1 MNCKKSKY
9 SGDSVMQNKNAKKKF
24 LFPAI
29 ILVIALTLTA
39 CAPLS
44 QLADLSIFNN
54 DESTSTD
61 PAAESVA
68 QQEVLESD
76 EVQDP
81 FSTSASDGTLS
92 GIYEMV
98 NPSVVNIQVI
108 STISGITNM
117 PFELPGSEGE
127 QGIPQQSGLGSGF
140 VWDQEGHI
148 VTNNH
153 VVKDAT
159 SIVVQFSD
167 GREYKAELVGTD
179 PDSDLAVVKIDA
191 PVSDLKPLS
200 VVDSSGVKAGDL
212 AIAIGNPY
220 GLSGTMTVGI
230 VSAVGRSLSVD
241 NSALTGSY
249 TIPDIIQTDAAIN
262 PGNSGG
268 VLLNDKGQVIGVTT
282 AIQSTSG
289 SNAGIGFVVPS
300 SIVLRVVPEL
310 IDTGSYQHSWLGL
323 SGSTL
328 QADIAEAMDL
338 DRDQRGVLIVSITPD
353 SPSDEAG
360 LRGSDKQFEY
370 LGSQVLI
377 GGDIITAIDNEP
389 TPNFEAL
396 VSYLARATEPGQVVE
411 LTILRDGKSQTVDV
425 TLGVRPGKTTV
436 QTPSSAFSSGQAY
449 LGITGGSLIP
459 EVALEMD
466 LDEDQ
471 QGVLVVEVQA
481 DSPADEA
488 GIRGS
493 DKTFE
498 LDGQKIMIGG
508 DVITA
513 INNTRVDGIQALRL
527 ELSNYSPG
535 DTVTLS
541 IIREGRS
548 MKIEVTLGERP

>member
-1 MNCKKSKY
+1 M
-9 SGDSVMQNKNAKKKF
+9 KNTSTKKKF

-68 QQEVLESD
+68 QQEVLEPAPAD
-76 EVQDP
+76 DP
-81 FSTSASDGTLS
+81 FIASASNGTLS
-92 GIYEMV
+92 SIYEMV

-108 STISGITNM
+108 STISGISNM
-117 PFELPGSEGE
+117 PFDLPGSEDG

-153 VVKDAT
+153 VVEDAT
-159 SIVVQFSD
+159 AIVVQFSD
-167 GREYKAELVGTD
+167 GREYQAELVGSD

-191 PVSDLKPLS
+191 PVSELNPLS
-200 VVDSSGVKAGDL
+200 VIDSSGVKAGDL

-241 NSALTGSY
+241 NTAFTGTY

-300 SIVLRVVPEL
+300 SIVLRVIPDL

-338 DRDQRGVLIVSITPD
+338 DRDQRGVLIASITPD

-377 GGDIITAIDNEP
+377 GGDIITAIDDEP

-411 LTILRDGKSQTVDV
+411 LTILRDGESQSVDV

-459 EVALEMD
+459 QVAQEME
-466 LDEDQ
+466 LDENQ
-471 QGVLVVEVQA
+471 QGVLVVEVQT
-481 DSPADEA
+481 DSPADDA

-498 LDGQKIMIGG
+498 LDGQEIMIGG

-527 ELSNYSPG
+527 ELSNFSPG

-541 IIREGRS
+541 IIRDGES
-548 MKIEVTLGERP
+548 LKIEVVLGERP

>member
-1 MNCKKSKY
+1 MESRICHSPCR
-9 SGDSVMQNKNAKKKF
+9 DSE
-24 LFPAI
+24 
-29 ILVIALTLTA
+29 
-39 CAPLS
+39 
-44 QLADLSIFNN
+44 
-54 DESTSTD
+54 DE
-61 PAAESVA
+61 E
-68 QQEVLESD
+68 
-76 EVQDP
+76 
-81 FSTSASDGTLS
+81 
-92 GIYEMV
+92 
-98 NPSVVNIQVI
+98 
-108 STISGITNM
+108 
-117 PFELPGSEGE
+117 
-127 QGIPQQSGLGSGF
+127 GIPQQSGLGSGF
-140 VWDQEGHI
+140 VWDKEGHI

-153 VVKDAT
+153 VVEDAT

-167 GREYKAELVGTD
+167 GREYQAELVGAD

-191 PVSDLKPLS
+191 PVSELNPLS
-200 VVDSSGVKAGDL
+200 VIDSSEVKAGDL

-241 NSALTGSY
+241 NTAFTGTY

-282 AIQSTSG
+282 AIQSSSG

-300 SIVLRVVPEL
+300 SIVLRVVPDL

-338 DRDQRGVLIVSITPD
+338 DRDQRGVLIASITPD
-353 SPSDEAG
+353 SPSDDAG

-377 GGDIITAIDNEP
+377 GGDIITAIDNET

-411 LTILRDGKSQTVDV
+411 LTILRNGKTQTVDV

-436 QTPSSAFSSGQAY
+436 QTPSSAFASGQAY

-459 EVALEMD
+459 EVAQEMN
-466 LDEDQ
+466 LDENQ

-481 DSPADEA
+481 DSPADDA

-493 DKTFE
+493 DKAFE
-498 LDGQKIMIGG
+498 LNGQEIKIGG

-513 INNTRVDGIQALRL
+513 IDNTRVDGIQALRL
-527 ELSNYSPG
+527 ELAKYQPG
-535 DTVTLS
+535 DVVTLS
-541 IIREGRS
+541 ILRDGKTL
-548 MKIEVTLGERP
+548 KIEVTLGERP

>member
-1 MNCKKSKY
+1 
-9 SGDSVMQNKNAKKKF
+9 MQNKNAKKKF
-24 LFPAI
+24 LLPAI

-54 DESTSTD
+54 DEAASTD

-68 QQEVLESD
+68 QQEVLDSPSIKE
-76 EVQDP
+76 P
-81 FSTSASDGTLS
+81 ISTTASDGTLRN
-92 GIYEMV
+92 IYEMV

-108 STISGITNM
+108 STLSGISNM
-117 PFELPGSEGE
+117 PFNLPGSEDDLE
-127 QGIPQQSGLGSGF
+127 IPRQSGLGSGF
-140 VWDQEGHI
+140 VWDKDGHI
-148 VTNNH
+148 ITNNH
-153 VVKDAT
+153 VVADAT

-167 GREYKAELVGTD
+167 GREYKAELIGTD
-179 PDSDLAVVKIDA
+179 PDSDLAVLKIDA
-191 PVSDLKPLS
+191 PVSDLKPL
-200 VVDSSGVKAGDL
+200 VVVSSSEVKAGDL

-230 VSAVGRSLSVD
+230 VSAIGRSLSV
-241 NSALTGSY
+241 NNGTISGNY

-282 AIQSTSG
+282 AIQSSSG

-310 IDTGSYQHSWLGL
+310 IENGFYQHSWLGL
-323 SGSTL
+323 SGNTL
-328 QADIAEAMDL
+328 QADIAEGMEL
-338 DRDQRGVLIVSITPD
+338 NREQRGVLIASITPE
-353 SPSDEAG
+353 SPADKAG

-377 GGDIITAIDNEP
+377 GGDIITAIDDEP

-396 VSYLARATEPGQVVE
+396 VSYLARATEPGQKVE

-425 TLGVRPGKTTV
+425 TLGVRPGKATV

-459 EVALEMD
+459 EVAQEMD
-466 LDEDQ
+466 LDKDQ
-471 QGVLVVEVQA
+471 KGVLVVEVQA

-488 GIRGS
+488 GIQGS
-493 DKTFE
+493 ERTFE
-498 LDGQKIMIGG
+498 LDGQEIKIGG

-527 ELSNYSPG
+527 ELSNFNPG

-541 IIREGRS
+541 IIRNGRS
-548 MKIEVTLGERP
+548 LKIEVTLGERP

>member
-1 MNCKKSKY
+1 MENKSIRKKL
-9 SGDSVMQNKNAKKKF
+9 V
-24 LFPAI
+24 FPVLLI
-29 ILVIALTLTA
+29 ILMLTITA

-44 QLADLSIFNN
+44 QLADLSIF
-54 DESTSTD
+54 DKSEDTGSQ
-61 PAAESVA
+61 PAEESVA
-68 QQEVLESD
+68 QQEVLDSVRVD
-76 EVQDP
+76 DPVQNA
-81 FSTSASDGTLS
+81 TAEGTLNQ
-92 GIYEMV
+92 IYEMV
-98 NPSVVNIQVI
+98 NPSVVNIQII
-108 STISGITNM
+108 STISGIPNL
-117 PFELPGSEGE
+117 PFDFPGSEGE
-127 QGIPQQSGLGSGF
+127 EGIPHQFGLGSGF
-140 VWDQEGHI
+140 VWDKEGHI

-153 VVKDAT
+153 VVEDAT
-159 SIVVQFSD
+159 SIVVQFYD
-167 GREYKAELVGTD
+167 GREYPAELVGTD
-179 PDSDLAVVKIDA
+179 ADSDLAVLKIDA
-191 PVSDLKPLS
+191 PESELKPLS
-200 VVDSSGVKAGDL
+200 VVSSENVKAGDL

-220 GLSGTMTVGI
+220 GLSGTMTIGI
-230 VSAVGRSLSVD
+230 VSAVGRSLSVG
-241 NSALTGSY
+241 NGTMTGSY

-268 VLLNDKGQVIGVTT
+268 VLLNENGQVIGVTT

-300 SIVLRVVPEL
+300 SIVLRVIPDL
-310 IDTGSYQHSWLGL
+310 IETGSYQHSWLGL

-338 DRDQRGVLIVSITPD
+338 DREQRGVLIASITPD
-353 SPSDEAG
+353 SPADEAG

-377 GGDIITAIDNEP
+377 GGDIITAIDDEP

-396 VSYLARATEPGQVVE
+396 VSYLARATEPGQKVE

-459 EVALEMD
+459 EVAQEMD

-471 QGVLVVEVQA
+471 QGVLVVEVQK

-493 DKTFE
+493 DKVFE
-498 LDGQKIMIGG
+498 LNGQEIKIGG
-508 DVITA
+508 DIITA
-513 INNTRVDGIQALRL
+513 INNTGVDGIQALRL
-527 ELSNYSPG
+527 ELSKYNPG
-535 DTVTLS
+535 DTVTLN
-541 IIREGRS
+541 IIRDGKS
-548 MKIEVTLGERP
+548 LKIEVTLGERP

>member
-1 MNCKKSKY
+1 MKQARSKKI
-9 SGDSVMQNKNAKKKF
+9 F
-24 LFPAI
+24 LFSTVLI
-29 ILVIALTLTA
+29 VLALAMTA

-44 QLADLSIFNN
+44 QMADLLIIDN
-54 DESTSTD
+54 DKSSSTA

-68 QQEVLESD
+68 QQEVLEL
-76 EVQDP
+76 EPIADP
-81 FSTSASDGTLS
+81 FRSAVSDGTLS
-92 GIYEMV
+92 DIYEMV

-108 STISGITNM
+108 SSVSGFSNL
-117 PFELPGSEGE
+117 PFDHPDLGDEG
-127 QGIPQQSGLGSGF
+127 GLPQQSGLGSGF
-140 VWDQEGHI
+140 VWDKEGHI

-153 VVKDAT
+153 VVEDAT

-179 PDSDLAVVKIDA
+179 PDSDLAVIKIDA
-191 PVSDLKPLS
+191 PQSDLTPLS
-200 VVDSSGVKAGDL
+200 VVDSSAVKAGDL

-241 NSALTGSY
+241 NTALTGTY

-268 VLLNDKGQVIGVTT
+268 VLLNDQGQVIGVTT
-282 AIQSTSG
+282 AIQSSSG

-300 SIVLRVVPEL
+300 SIVLRAVPEL
-310 IDTGSYQHSWLGL
+310 IETGTYQHSWLGL

-328 QADIAEAMDL
+328 QAEIAEAMDL
-338 DRDQRGVLIVSITPD
+338 DREQRGVLIAAITPD
-353 SPSDEAG
+353 SPADEAG

-377 GGDIITAIDNEP
+377 GGDIITAIDNEL
-389 TPNFEAL
+389 TLNFEAL
-396 VSYLARATEPGQVVE
+396 VSYLARATEPGQKVE
-411 LTILRDGKSQTVDV
+411 LTILRDGKSQILDV
-425 TLGVRPGKTTV
+425 TLGVRPGKEVV
-436 QTPSSAFSSGQAY
+436 QTPSSAFASGQAF

-459 EVALEMD
+459 EVAQEMD
-466 LDEDQ
+466 LDLDQ
-471 QGVLVVEVQA
+471 QGVLVVETQK

-493 DKTFE
+493 NKTFE
-498 LDGQKIMIGG
+498 LNGQEIMIGG

-513 INNTRVDGIQALRL
+513 IDNTRVDGIQALRM
-527 ELSNYSPG
+527 ELSKYEPG
-535 DTVTLS
+535 DVVTMS
-541 IIREGRS
+541 ILRDGKSI
-548 MKIEVTLGERP
+548 KLEVTLGQIP

>member
-1 MNCKKSKY
+1 MQKSRLKKRL
-9 SGDSVMQNKNAKKKF
+9 
-24 LFPAI
+24 LFPVLII
-29 ILVIALTLTA
+29 ILTLTITA
-39 CAPLS
+39 CAPLR
-44 QLADLSIFNN
+44 QLADLSIFDNSK
-54 DESTSTD
+54 DTSSQ
-61 PAAESVA
+61 PAEEPVA
-68 QQEVLESD
+68 QQEKLDSVRVD
-76 EVQDP
+76 DPVQDA
-81 FSTSASDGTLS
+81 TSEGSLS
-92 GIYEMV
+92 QIYDLV

-108 STISGITNM
+108 STISGISDL
-117 PFELPGSEGE
+117 PFSLPGFEDQE
-127 QGIPQQSGLGSGF
+127 GIPQQSGLGSGF
-140 VWDQEGHI
+140 VWDKEGHI

-153 VVKDAT
+153 VVENAT
-159 SIVVQFSD
+159 RIVVQFYD
-167 GREYKAELVGTD
+167 GREYPAELVGAD
-179 PDSDLAVVKIDA
+179 ADSDLAVLKIDA
-191 PVSDLKPLS
+191 PEYELKPLS
-200 VVDSSGVKAGDL
+200 VISSEDVKVGDL

-220 GLSGTMTVGI
+220 GLSGTMTIGI

-241 NSALTGSY
+241 NGSMNGNY

-268 VLLNDKGQVIGVTT
+268 VLLNDIGQVIGVTT
-282 AIQSTSG
+282 AIQSSSG

-300 SIVLRVVPEL
+300 SIVLRVVPDL
-310 IDTGSYQHSWLGL
+310 IETGSYQHSWLGL

-338 DRDQRGVLIVSITPD
+338 DRDQRGVIIASI
-353 SPSDEAG
+353 SPNSPADEAG

-389 TPNFEAL
+389 TPNFEEL

-459 EVALEMD
+459 EVAQEMD

-498 LDGQKIMIGG
+498 LDGQEIMIGG

-527 ELSNYSPG
+527 ELSNYNPG

-541 IIREGRS
+541 IIRGGKS
-548 MKIEVTLGERP
+548 LKIEVTLGERP

>member
-1 MNCKKSKY
+1 
-9 SGDSVMQNKNAKKKF
+9 
-24 LFPAI
+24 
-29 ILVIALTLTA
+29 
-39 CAPLS
+39 
-44 QLADLSIFNN
+44 
-54 DESTSTD
+54 
-61 PAAESVA
+61 
-68 QQEVLESD
+68 
-76 EVQDP
+76 
-81 FSTSASDGTLS
+81 
-92 GIYEMV
+92 
-98 NPSVVNIQVI
+98 
-108 STISGITNM
+108 
-117 PFELPGSEGE
+117 
-127 QGIPQQSGLGSGF
+127 
-140 VWDQEGHI
+140 VWDKEGHI

-167 GREYKAELVGTD
+167 GREYQAELVGAD

-191 PVSDLKPLS
+191 PVSNLNPLS

-241 NSALTGSY
+241 NTAFTGTY

-310 IDTGSYQHSWLGL
+310 IDKGSYQHSWLGL

-466 LDEDQ
+466 LDEGQ

-541 IIREGRS
+541 IIRAGRS

>member
-1 MNCKKSKY
+1 MQKIKSTKI
-9 SGDSVMQNKNAKKKF
+9 
-24 LFPAI
+24 LLIPTLLI
-29 ILVIALTLTA
+29 ILALTMTA

-44 QLADLSIFNN
+44 QVADLLIIDNN
-54 DESTSTD
+54 EPSSAE
-61 PAAESVA
+61 PAAQSIP
-68 QQEVLESD
+68 QQEVTALAPVD
-76 EVQDP
+76 DP
-81 FSTSASDGTLS
+81 FLTASTDGSLNI
-92 GIYEMV
+92 IYEMV

-108 STISGITNM
+108 SSVSGLSNL
-117 PFELPGSEGE
+117 PFDHPELDNGS
-127 QGIPQQSGLGSGF
+127 GIPQQSGLGSGF

-153 VVKDAT
+153 VVEDAT

-167 GREYKAELVGTD
+167 GREYPAELVGTD
-179 PDSDLAVVKIDA
+179 PDSDLAVIKIDA
-191 PVSDLKPLS
+191 PQSDLNPLS
-200 VVDSSGVKAGDL
+200 VVDSSNVKPGDV

-241 NSALTGSY
+241 NTMLTGSY

-268 VLLNDKGQVIGVTT
+268 VLLNDQGQVIGVTS
-282 AIQSTSG
+282 AIQSSSG

-300 SIVLRVVPEL
+300 SIVLRAVPEL
-310 IDTGSYQHSWLGL
+310 IKTGKYQHSWIGL

-338 DRDQRGVLIVSITPD
+338 DRDQRGVLVASVTPD
-353 SPSDEAG
+353 SPADEAG

-377 GGDIITAIDNEP
+377 GGDVITAIDNDP

-396 VSYLARATEPGQVVE
+396 VSYLARATEPGQKVE
-411 LTILRDGKSQTVDV
+411 LTILRNGKSQSISV
-425 TLGVRPGKTTV
+425 TLGVRPGKEIV
-436 QTPSSAFSSGQAY
+436 QTPSSAFASGQAF

-459 EVALEMD
+459 EVAQEMD
-466 LDEDQ
+466 LDENQ
-471 QGVLVVEVQA
+471 QGVLVVEIQK

-493 DKTFE
+493 DRTFE
-498 LDGQKIMIGG
+498 LNGQEIMIGG

-513 INNTRVDGIQALRL
+513 VDNTRVDGIQALRM
-527 ELSNYSPG
+527 ELSKYEPG
-535 DTVTLS
+535 DVVTLS
-541 IIREGRS
+541 ILRDGKSI
-548 MKIEVTLGERP
+548 KLEVTLGQRP

>member
-1 MNCKKSKY
+1 MKKTKSTKI
-9 SGDSVMQNKNAKKKF
+9 
-24 LFPAI
+24 LLIPTLLI
-29 ILVIALTLTA
+29 IFALTVTA

-44 QLADLSIFNN
+44 QIADLLIVDN
-54 DESTSTD
+54 DKPSSAE
-61 PAAESVA
+61 PAAQSIP
-68 QQEVLESD
+68 QQEVTAIAPVDDAFGSA
-76 EVQDP
+76 
-81 FSTSASDGTLS
+81 ASDGTLS
-92 GIYEMV
+92 DIYEMV

-108 STISGITNM
+108 STASGISNL
-117 PFELPGSEGE
+117 PFGHPGFEDNGDL
-127 QGIPQQSGLGSGF
+127 PQQSGLGSGF
-140 VWDQEGHI
+140 VWDTEGHI

-153 VVKDAT
+153 VVEDAT

-191 PVSDLKPLS
+191 PVSDLNPLK
-200 VVDSSGVKAGDL
+200 VVDSSDVKAGDM

-241 NSALTGSY
+241 NTALTGSY

-268 VLLNDKGQVIGVTT
+268 VLLDDQGQVIGVTT

-300 SIVLRVVPEL
+300 SIVLRAVPEL
-310 IDTGSYQHSWLGL
+310 IKTGKYQHSWLGL

-338 DRDQRGVLIVSITPD
+338 DRDQRGVLIASITPD
-353 SPSDEAG
+353 SPADEAG

-377 GGDIITAIDNEP
+377 GGDVITAIDDEP

-396 VSYLARATEPGQVVE
+396 VSYLARATEPGQEVE
-411 LTILRDGKSQTVDV
+411 LTILRNGKSQTLSV
-425 TLGVRPGKTTV
+425 TLGVRPGKETV
-436 QTPSSAFSSGQAY
+436 QTPSSAFASGQAF

-459 EVALEMD
+459 EVAQEMD

-471 QGVLVVEVQA
+471 QGVLVVEIQK
-481 DSPADEA
+481 DSPADKA

-498 LDGQKIMIGG
+498 LNGQEIMIGG

-513 INNTRVDGIQALRL
+513 IENTRVDGIQALRM
-527 ELSNYSPG
+527 ELSKYEPG
-535 DTVTLS
+535 DVVTLS
-541 IIREGRS
+541 ILRDGKSI
-548 MKIEVTLGERP
+548 KLEVTLGQAP